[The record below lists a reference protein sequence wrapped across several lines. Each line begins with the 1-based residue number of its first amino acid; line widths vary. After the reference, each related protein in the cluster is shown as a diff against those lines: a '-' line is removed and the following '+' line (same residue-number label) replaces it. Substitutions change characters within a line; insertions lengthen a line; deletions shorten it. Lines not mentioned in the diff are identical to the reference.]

1 MNNIL
6 SFDLLSEQ
14 TSEAIASLNSIP
26 VAKVTGRLVKVNGL
40 MLQAVGCRFKL
51 EQRCMVETAEG
62 NMIEA
67 QVVGF
72 DHNIAY
78 LMPIRRLGGLFAGA
92 KVIPLD
98 GDSTVQLSDK
108 WLGRVLD
115 GLGHPLM
122 IMEKLLVVREF
133 LLNHVELTLL
143 NVAQWIRHSM
153 WE

>member
-51 EQRCMVETAEG
+51 EQRCLVETDEG
-62 NMIEA
+62 DMIEA

-72 DHNIAY
+72 DHNIA
-78 LMPIRRLGGLFAGA
+78 
-92 KVIPLD
+92 
-98 GDSTVQLSDK
+98 
-108 WLGRVLD
+108 
-115 GLGHPLM
+115 
-122 IMEKLLVVREF
+122 
-133 LLNHVELTLL
+133 
-143 NVAQWIRHSM
+143 
-153 WE
+153 